1 MRASCTRAYPTRY
14 TAGRACDS
22 LPSAAISA
30 GIGDVR
36 QVARLGRPDGENR
49 QPAGSA
55 VMVEYMLS
63 LSIMAGLA
71 GGVVAIGR
79 SK

>member
-1 MRASCTRAYPTRY
+1 MRASCTRAYQARY
-14 TAGRACDS
+14 TAWRACDS
-22 LPSAAISA
+22 LPAAAISA
-30 GIGDVR
+30 GIGYVR
-36 QVARLGRPDGENR
+36 QVARLDRADGENR

-55 VMVEYMLS
+55 VMVESMLS

-71 GGVVAIGR
+71 GGVVDIGR